1 MPVHKASMELLVR
14 LEERDH
20 PCPLCVQGL
29 NSQLALQSDDTQVA
43 KCGAHGARSSLAT
56 SEFLLPASSFRHQSA
71 TDAGNC
77 SSIASDSFFFSSC
90 APRQLVMSRG
100 GALRKSSNPLF
111 IYPGQPRLPG
121 LQHQR
126 MGVYL

>member
-1 MPVHKASMELLVR
+1 MPVHKASMQLLVH

-77 SSIASDSFFFSSC
+77 SSIASDSFFFFFPVVPPAS
-90 APRQLVMSRG
+90 L
-100 GALRKSSNPLF
+100 
-111 IYPGQPRLPG
+111 
-121 LQHQR
+121 
-126 MGVYL
+126 